1 MKPSKNSPQPYLP
14 EEGDP
19 PPKVER
25 RPLVNLAE
33 MQRIHEELMLAGAR
47 ETSEALL
54 AEAKRNAGF
63 LGRCAKEADAVLGG
77 ELHASTRLWLLLRE
91 PIEVRRA
98 IPRSILEEIAGE
110 SWHGAPRSLDGDAL
124 LRLIAGIVRA
134 AHQPSESEEMLEAV
148 SRLLQP
154 FFYLDAA
161 AAGAERSR
169 QGDRQALETFVTAH
183 ESPHWREELT
193 QPINPG
199 VMRDPVVT

>member
-1 MKPSKNSPQPYLP
+1 MKPSKNSPQPYSP

-77 ELHASTRLWLLLRE
+77 DYGHASTQALGCCCGN
-91 PIEVRRA
+91 
-98 IPRSILEEIAGE
+98 RSKFVA
-110 SWHGAPRSLDGDAL
+110 
-124 LRLIAGIVRA
+124 
-134 AHQPSESEEMLEAV
+134 
-148 SRLLQP
+148 
-154 FFYLDAA
+154 
-161 AAGAERSR
+161 RSR
-169 QGDRQALETFVTAH
+169 GQF
-183 ESPHWREELT
+183 
-193 QPINPG
+193 
-199 VMRDPVVT
+199 